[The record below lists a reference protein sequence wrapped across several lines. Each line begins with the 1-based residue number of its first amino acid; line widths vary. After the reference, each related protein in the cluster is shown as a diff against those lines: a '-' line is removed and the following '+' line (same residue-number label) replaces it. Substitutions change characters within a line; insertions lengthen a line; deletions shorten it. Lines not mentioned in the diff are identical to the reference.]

1 MPQCRDVV
9 VVGASAGGVES
20 LRGLPADL
28 PASVLVMPHMP
39 ADGTP
44 LRHGHVCSAV
54 PDHHYL
60 LVDDVM
66 ALSKGPTENGNRPA
80 VDAASAHAADILR
93 QFIRDD
99 VLTDEGP
106 VP

>member
-1 MPQCRDVV
+1 M
-9 VVGASAGGVES
+9 
-20 LRGLPADL
+20 
-28 PASVLVMPHMP
+28 
-39 ADGTP
+39 
-44 LRHGHVCSAV
+44 RHGHVCSAV
-54 PDHHYL
+54 PDHHYLL

-66 ALSKGPTENGNRPA
+66 ALSKGPTENGHRLA
-80 VDAASAHAADILR
+80 VDAASVAEAANAADILR

>member
-1 MPQCRDVV
+1 MPHCRDVV

-20 LRGLPADL
+20 LRGLPADG
-28 PASVLVMPHMP
+28 P
-39 ADGTP
+39 P

-54 PDHHYL
+54 PDHHYLL